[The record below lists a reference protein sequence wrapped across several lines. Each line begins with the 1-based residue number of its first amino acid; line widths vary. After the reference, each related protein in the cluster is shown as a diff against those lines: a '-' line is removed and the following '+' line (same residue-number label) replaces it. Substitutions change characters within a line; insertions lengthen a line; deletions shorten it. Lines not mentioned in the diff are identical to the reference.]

1 VIPIVALMAL
11 IITGFA
17 AISLDAG
24 MDYTQSR
31 SDNDISDAAAL
42 AGAYWAVDNPSS
54 TAGVSLAGLY
64 TAEVNAA
71 TGDGCNTGSC
81 HAPMVVVGSSTYA
94 VAELWTSTAFTVGS
108 SPAIYVNSAGSC
120 STTASGTFALA
131 TCPSVSSIQDVGA
144 PVSDQTTDYF
154 AKIVGGGSVR
164 LTPNAVAAVSGT
176 GGGSTS
182 TNPTQ
187 ACEVCVFGSVS
198 LDGSGDELLAG
209 GGSIDIAGY
218 VFYNTGS
225 ATVQTS
231 NGYGIDVDGTAQESG
246 ASVYIS
252 GSSDLLEAS
261 GSLGI
266 DGALYFND
274 SNSTVEGSTTTIS
287 GTVGSSSWKT
297 NGNVITPSSYGT
309 TAVADF
315 TDPMASA
322 AVPTYTAATTSC
334 GAVTVSSSS
343 TTSGCVTVVGSPA
356 TSATLASGKYTSITT
371 EIPTTMNPA
380 EFGSLTIQS
389 NVTFN
394 SGTYVAVGGTIDVN
408 SGGVTLSGTGLT
420 FYMTCG
426 SGTTPASCGTW
437 TSSTATCASTTSGS
451 SVDFGGSTTVN
462 LAAPTGTNP
471 VLFFFDRC
479 NSNTNAYLINSGG
492 VTAGSGYPSGM
503 LYAHS
508 GQVMVNASTTSLPSP
523 LLVGSIY
530 YNSGSVV
537 IGTATGAVALTS
549 GTTGP
554 GTLVN

>member
-1 VIPIVALMAL
+1 
-11 IITGFA
+11 
-17 AISLDAG
+17 
-24 MDYTQSR
+24 
-31 SDNDISDAAAL
+31 
-42 AGAYWAVDNPSS
+42 
-54 TAGVSLAGLY
+54 
-64 TAEVNAA
+64 
-71 TGDGCNTGSC
+71 
-81 HAPMVVVGSSTYA
+81 
-94 VAELWTSTAFTVGS
+94 
-108 SPAIYVNSAGSC
+108 
-120 STTASGTFALA
+120 
-131 TCPSVSSIQDVGA
+131 
-144 PVSDQTTDYF
+144 
-154 AKIVGGGSVR
+154 
-164 LTPNAVAAVSGT
+164 
-176 GGGSTS
+176 
-182 TNPTQ
+182 
-187 ACEVCVFGSVS
+187 
-198 LDGSGDELLAG
+198 
-209 GGSIDIAGY
+209 
-218 VFYNTGS
+218 
-225 ATVQTS
+225 
-231 NGYGIDVDGTAQESG
+231 
-246 ASVYIS
+246 
-252 GSSDLLEAS
+252 
-261 GSLGI
+261 
-266 DGALYFND
+266 
-274 SNSTVEGSTTTIS
+274 
-287 GTVGSSSWKT
+287 
-297 NGNVITPSSYGT
+297 
-309 TAVADF
+309 
-315 TDPMASA
+315 
-322 AVPTYTAATTSC
+322 
-334 GAVTVSSSS
+334 
-343 TTSGCVTVVGSPA
+343 
-356 TSATLASGKYTSITT
+356 
-371 EIPTTMNPA
+371 MNPA